1 MYRKLFA
8 FILLSASTGAAVYA
22 QTPEPG
28 PAPQAK
34 VFSMFFDGDGSYLGV
49 QTADVN
55 KENFAKFG
63 LREVRGVAVEKVVEG
78 SPAAA
83 AGLQNGDVI
92 VKFNGE
98 EITSARKLTRLV
110 GEVAPDHQVRITV
123 LRGGNERE
131 LTATLAKRPAPKFE
145 NGAFEMRVPPGDVE
159 APLLPGFPPTG
170 EFPRIRTFPG
180 EQGDVFV
187 WRGGGSRQIGIGVSP
202 LTKQLADYF
211 GIADGKGLLV
221 NNVRENSPASKA
233 GLKAGDIIVEVNG
246 KAVSGDFDLIRAIN
260 DKKEGDVSLTIV
272 RDRNR
277 LTISVTPEAMKGDPG
292 AIFEKM
298 DAPEAFR
305 MVRPAVPAAP
315 SIPGVRVLAPGR
327 VL

>member
-8 FILLSASTGAAVYA
+8 FILLSVSTGAAAYA
-22 QTPEPG
+22 QTPEPR
-28 PAPQAK
+28 PAPEAK

-63 LREVRGVAVEKVVEG
+63 LREVRGVVVEKVVEG

-145 NGAFEMRVPPGDVE
+145 NGAFEMRVPQGGVDIPSI
-159 APLLPGFPPTG
+159 PGFPPTG
-170 EFPRIRTFPG
+170 EFPRIRTFPEG
-180 EQGDVFV
+180 QGDVFV

-221 NNVRENSPASKA
+221 NNVRENSPASRA
-233 GLKAGDIIVEVNG
+233 GLKAGDIIVEVDG

-260 DKKEGDVSLTIV
+260 DKKEGDVSLTII

-277 LTISVTPEAMKGDPG
+277 QTINVTPEAMKGDPG

-298 DAPEAFR
+298 DAPEGFR
-305 MVRPAVPAAP
+305 MLRPAIPAAP
-315 SIPGVRVLAPGR
+315 GIPGVRVLAPGR
-327 VL
+327 IL